1 MKISREARR
10 LARELFRLSL
20 VNGRI
25 DANRVSEIS
34 KHLIAE
40 RPRGYRSNPQRGLAA
55 CPAGIGQ
62 TPRDHRKCNR
72 PLMRRAPTNIA
83 KTLKLKF
90 GDDIT
95 TEFRASPDL
104 LGGLRVKLGSDV
116 WDGSIANRLSEF
128 SLQL

>member
-40 RPRGYRSNPQRGLAA
+40 RPRGYV
-55 CPAGIGQ
+55 Q
-62 TPRDHRKCNR
+62 TLKEVSRLIRLELDKRHAIIESAT
-72 PLMRRAPTNIA
+72 PLDATSADNIA

>member
-25 DANRVSEIS
+25 DANRVSKIS

-40 RPRGYRSNPQRGLAA
+40 RPRGYV
-55 CPAGIGQ
+55 Q
-62 TPRDHRKCNR
+62 TLKEVSRLIRLELDKRHAIIESAT
-72 PLMRRAPTNIA
+72 PLDATSADNSA

-116 WDGSIANRLSEF
+116 WDGSIAHRLSEF